1 MGLVFLEQIFYNT
14 LIGYKK
20 KGRGKMSALKIKEDI
35 YFVGVQDPGLEIF
48 DIVMVTEFGTSYNAY
63 LIKGRDKTAL
73 IETVKEGFFDEYL
86 QKIQEIVPLGE
97 IDYLIMNHT
106 EPDHAGSLAMLLE
119 KIPGLTVL
127 GSATALD
134 FLKEISNRTFKSQ
147 AVDHGEELDLGGKTL
162 RFISAP
168 FLHWPDSI
176 YTYAVEDK
184 VLFTCDS
191 FGSHYADERVFND
204 IIGGDF
210 YDAYKYYFDMIMG
223 PFKPYVLEALDKI
236 KDLPI
241 DIICPGHGPV
251 LREKLDYYID
261 LYREWSTPVVPE
273 HDKPVVVMAYVSAY
287 GYTQALADSI
297 AEGITAMGDFE
308 LKKYDLVYTPVE
320 EVLEEILYA
329 DGLLVGS
336 PTINGDALPPI
347 WQLITSLSPIVH
359 HGKTA
364 MAFGAYGWSGEA
376 VPAVESRLRALRMQV
391 LPGLKVR
398 FKPSPRSLD
407 DAFEAGNDFARA
419 LLDKLQDKSQQKWKC
434 LICGYEHTGAEAPD
448 ICPACGVGKENFV
461 PVIAED
467 EFINDSAEK
476 FVIVG
481 SGIAALSAAEAIRK
495 RNRTGEILMLTEEE
509 YLPYF
514 RPALSD
520 FLSEDLSDE
529 RLYVHPASWYEEQ
542 KINVKTGS
550 KVMAVDTGGKLV
562 KTAGEEYKY
571 DKLIIANGARSNIPP
586 IPGADKTGVYAL
598 RNMQDAIAL
607 KAAIKTAKKAV
618 VIGGGVLGLEA
629 VWEMVS
635 SGLQVSVVE
644 FSERLMPRQ
653 LDAASSLRLQDI
665 IRSQGVDLLLD
676 EATEEILGTEMAT
689 GVKLKS
695 GKVLEADLVL
705 LSTGVK
711 PNVELAAE
719 IGLEIKQG
727 IAVDNQMRTSIS
739 GIYAAGDS
747 AQFGERM
754 IGLWP
759 VSTEMGRIAGA
770 AAAGDWIEY
779 SPPVITTM
787 LAAFDWE
794 IFSMGDVNVNPDECR
809 VIEVNDLI
817 EGYYKKSF
825 IKNGILVGEII
836 IAKKVDSGSTIEKMG
851 RDQEGNK
858 RYNKWE
864 CRVCGYIHEGPEPPD
879 ICPVCGASSD
889 MFDPVE

>member
-1 MGLVFLEQIFYNT
+1 MP
-14 LIGYKK
+14 
-20 KGRGKMSALKIKEDI
+20 ALKIKEDI
-35 YFVGVQDPGLEIF
+35 FFVGVQNPDLRIF
-48 DIVMVTEFGTSYNAY
+48 DIVMVTEYGTSYNAY
-63 LIKGRDKTAL
+63 LVKGQDKTVL
-73 IETVKEGFFDEYL
+73 IETVKEKFFDEYL
-86 QKIQEIVPLGE
+86 QKIQEVVKLSE

-106 EPDHAGSLAMLLE
+106 EPDHAGSVEMLLD

-134 FLKEISNRTFKSQ
+134 FLKEIANRTFKSR
-147 AVDHGEELDLGGKTL
+147 AVEHGEELDLGGRTL

-168 FLHWPDSI
+168 FLHWPDSM

-210 YDAYKYYFDMIMG
+210 YDSYKYYFDMIMG
-223 PFKPYVLEALDKI
+223 PFKPYVQEALEKI

-241 DIICPGHGPV
+241 EIICPGHGPV
-251 LREKLDYYID
+251 LREKLDYYMN
-261 LYREWSTPVVPE
+261 LYKEWSAPPVKQ
-273 HDKPVVVMAYVSAY
+273 HDKPVIIMAYVSAY
-287 GYTQALADSI
+287 GYTATLADAI

-308 LKKYDLVYTPVE
+308 LKQYDLVYTPVE
-320 EVLEEILYA
+320 EVLPEILYA

-336 PTINGDALPPI
+336 PTLNGDALPPI
-347 WQLITSLSPIVH
+347 WQLITSLSPIIH
-359 HGKTA
+359 AGKTA

-376 VPAVESRLRALRMQV
+376 VPAIENRLRSLRMQV

-398 FKPSPRSLD
+398 FKPSQRSLD
-407 DAFEAGNDFARA
+407 DAFTAGNDFARA
-419 LLDKLQDKSQQKWKC
+419 ILDKRQDKAKKKWKC
-434 LICGYEHTGAEAPD
+434 LICGYEHTGEEAPD

-467 EFINDSAEK
+467 EFINDTNEK
-476 FVIVG
+476 FIIIG

-495 RNRTGEILMLTEEE
+495 RNRSGEIVMLTEEE

-520 FLSEDLSDE
+520 FLGEDLSDD
-529 RLYVHPASWYEEQ
+529 RLYVHPAPWYEEQ
-542 KINVKTGS
+542 KITIRTGC
-550 KVMAVDTGGKLV
+550 KVTAIVPGEKLV
-562 KTAGEEYKY
+562 KAGDEAYKY

-586 IPGADKTGVYAL
+586 IPGADKAGVYAL
-598 RNMQDAIAL
+598 RNLKDAITL
-607 KAAIKTAKKAV
+607 KAAMKNAKKAI

-629 VWEMVS
+629 VWEMVC
-635 SGLQVSVVE
+635 SGLQVTVVE
-644 FSERLMPRQ
+644 FSDRLMPRQ
-653 LDAASSLRLQDI
+653 LDASSSQRLQEI
-665 IRSQGVDLLLD
+665 IRSKGVELLLG
-676 EATEEILGTEMAT
+676 EATEEIIGAEQANA
-689 GVKLKS
+689 VKLKS
-695 GKVLEADLVL
+695 GKIVEGDLIL

-719 IGLEIKQG
+719 AGLEIKQG
-727 IAVDNQMRTSIS
+727 IAVDSQMRTSIS
-739 GIYAAGDS
+739 NIYAAGDS

-779 SPPVITTM
+779 SPPAITTM
-787 LAAFDWE
+787 LAAFDQE

-809 VIEVNDLI
+809 VTEINDPG
-817 EGYYKKSF
+817 EGYFKKSF
-825 IKNGILVGEII
+825 HKNGVLVGEVI
-836 IAKKVDSGSTIEKMG
+836 IAKKADAGNTMGQMG
-851 RDQEGNK
+851 RDQSGNK
-858 RYNKWE
+858 QYSKWE
-864 CRVCGYIHEGPEPPD
+864 CRVCGYVHEGPEPPD
-879 ICPVCGASSD
+879 ECPVCGAAKD

>member
-1 MGLVFLEQIFYNT
+1 MTALQIKDDIFY
-14 LIGYKK
+14 
-20 KGRGKMSALKIKEDI
+20 
-35 YFVGVQDPGLEIF
+35 VGVQNPDLRIF
-48 DIVMVTEFGTSYNAY
+48 DIVMVTEYGTSYNAY
-63 LIKGRDKTAL
+63 LVKGKDKTAL
-73 IETVKEGFFDEYL
+73 IETVKEMFFDEYL
-86 QKIQEIVPLGE
+86 QKIQEVVNLSE

-106 EPDHAGSLAMLLE
+106 EPDHAGSVEKLLG

-134 FLKEISNRTFKSQ
+134 FLKEIANRSFKSR
-147 AVDHGEELDLGGKTL
+147 AVEHGEELDLGGKTL

-168 FLHWPDSI
+168 FLHWPDSM
-176 YTYAVEDK
+176 YTYAVEDHI
-184 VLFTCDS
+184 LFTCDS

-210 YDAYKYYFDMIMG
+210 YDAYKYYFDNIMG

-251 LREKLDYYID
+251 LREKLDYYMN
-261 LYREWSTPVVPE
+261 LYREWSTPPAAA
-273 HDKPVVVMAYVSAY
+273 HDKPLLVMAFVSAY
-287 GYTQALADSI
+287 GYTETLADSI
-297 AEGITAMGDFE
+297 AEGITAMGEFE

-320 EVLEEILYA
+320 EVLQEILYA

-336 PTINGDALPPI
+336 PTINGDALPPV

-359 HGKTA
+359 AGKTA

-376 VPAVESRLRALRMQV
+376 VPAIENRLRALRMQV
-391 LPGLKVR
+391 LPGLRVR
-398 FKPSPRSLD
+398 FKPSQRSLD
-407 DAFEAGNDFARA
+407 DAFAAGNDFARA
-419 LLDKLQDKSQQKWKC
+419 ILDKKQDKSRKKWKC
-434 LICGYEHTGAEAPD
+434 LICGYEHTGEEPPEV
-448 ICPACGVGKENFV
+448 CPACGVGKENFV
-461 PVIAED
+461 PVLAED
-467 EFINDSAEK
+467 EFINDTTEK
-476 FVIVG
+476 FVIIG

-495 RNRTGEILMLTEEE
+495 RNRSGEITMLTEEE

-529 RLYVHPASWYEEQ
+529 RLYVHPARWYEEQ
-542 KINVKTGS
+542 KIKVKTAC
-550 KVMAVDTGGKLV
+550 KVTAVDTKEKLV
-562 KTAGEEYKY
+562 KAGSEAYKY
-571 DKLIIANGARSNIPP
+571 DKLIIASGARSNIPP
-586 IPGADKTGVYAL
+586 IPGAEKAGVYAL

-607 KAAIKTAKKAV
+607 KAAIKKAKKAV

-635 SGLQVSVVE
+635 TGLKVSVIE
-644 FSERLMPRQ
+644 HNDRLMPRQ
-653 LDAASSLRLQDI
+653 LDASSSQRLQDI
-665 IRSQGVDLLLD
+665 ILSKGVELLLG
-676 EATEEILGTEMAT
+676 ESTEEITGADKAE

-695 GKVLEADLVL
+695 GKSVAGDLIL

-711 PNVELAAE
+711 PNLELAVEA
-719 IGLEIKQG
+719 GLEIKQG
-727 IAVDNQMRTSIS
+727 IAVDSQMRTSIS
-739 GIYAAGDS
+739 DIYAAGDS
-747 AQFGERM
+747 AQFGERL

-779 SPPVITTM
+779 SPPALTTM
-787 LAAFDWE
+787 LVAFDQE
-794 IFSMGDVNVNPDECR
+794 IFSMGDVNVDPDECR
-809 VIEVNDLI
+809 VTEVIDPPQ
-817 EGYYKKSF
+817 GYYKKSF
-825 IKNGILVGEII
+825 VKDGVLVGEIV
-836 IAKKVDSGSTIEKMG
+836 IANKIDTSSTIEKIG
-851 RDQEGNK
+851 RDPEGNK
-858 RYNKWE
+858 RYNKWQ

-879 ICPVCGASSD
+879 ECPVCGAAKD

>member
-1 MGLVFLEQIFYNT
+1 MP
-14 LIGYKK
+14 
-20 KGRGKMSALKIKEDI
+20 ALKIKEDV
-35 YFVGVQDPGLEIF
+35 YFVGVQDPDLDIF

-63 LIKGRDKTAL
+63 LVKGRDKTVL
-73 IETVKEGFFDEYL
+73 IETVKENFFDEYL
-86 QKIQEIVPLGE
+86 QKIQDIVQLGE

-106 EPDHAGSLAMLLE
+106 EPDHAGSLAMLLD

-134 FLKEISNRTFKSQ
+134 FLKEITNRTFKSQ
-147 AVDHGEELDLGGKTL
+147 AVEHDEELDLGGKTL

-168 FLHWPDSI
+168 FLHWPDSM
-176 YTYAVEDK
+176 YTYAVEDRI
-184 VLFTCDS
+184 LFTCDS

-261 LYREWSTPVVPE
+261 LYREWATPVVPQ

-287 GYTQALADSI
+287 GYTKALADSI

-308 LKKYDLVYTPVE
+308 LKSYDLVYTPVE
-320 EVLEEILYA
+320 EVLEEVLYA

-347 WQLITSLSPIVH
+347 WHLITSLSPIVH
-359 HGKTA
+359 AGKVA

-376 VPAVESRLRALRMQV
+376 VPAVENRLRALRMQA

-398 FKPSPRSLD
+398 FKPSPRNLD
-407 DAFEAGNDFARA
+407 DAFEAGNNFARA
-419 LLDKLQDKSQQKWKC
+419 ILDKRQDKSQQKWKC
-434 LICGYEHTGAEAPD
+434 LICGYEHTGEEAPD

-467 EFINDSAEK
+467 EFFNDTMEK
-476 FVIVG
+476 FVIIG

-495 RNRTGEILMLTEEE
+495 RNRTGEITMLTEEK

-520 FLSEDLSDE
+520 FLSEELSDE
-529 RLYVHPASWYEEQ
+529 RLYVRPASWYEEE
-542 KINVKTGS
+542 KISVKTSS
-550 KVMAVDTGGKLV
+550 KVTVIDPTAKAV
-562 KTAGEEYKY
+562 KTDQEECKY

-586 IPGADKTGVYAL
+586 IPGADKSGVFAL
-598 RNMQDAIAL
+598 RSMEDAIAL
-607 KAAIKTAKKAV
+607 KAAIKTANKAI

-644 FSERLMPRQ
+644 FNERLMPRQ
-653 LDAASSLRLQDI
+653 LDASSSLRLQEI
-665 IRSQGVDLLLD
+665 ILSQGVELLLG
-676 EATEEILGTEMAT
+676 EATEEIAGNERAAA
-689 GVKLKS
+689 VKLKS
-695 GKVLEADLVL
+695 GKVLEADLIL

-711 PNVELAAE
+711 PNVELALDA
-719 IGLEIKQG
+719 GLEIKQG
-727 IAVDNQMRTSIS
+727 IAVDSQMRTNITD
-739 GIYAAGDS
+739 IYAAGDS

-759 VSTEMGRIAGA
+759 VSTEMGKIAGA

-779 SPPVITTM
+779 TPPVITTM
-787 LAAFDWE
+787 LAAFNQE

-809 VIEVNDLI
+809 VIEINDPQ
-817 EGYYKKSF
+817 EGYFKKSF
-825 IKNGILVGEII
+825 VKDGILVGEVI

-858 RYNKWE
+858 RYNKWQ
-864 CRVCGYIHEGPEPPD
+864 CRVCGYIHEGSEPPD
-879 ICPVCGASSD
+879 ICPVCGVPSD